1 MQESLL
7 QFIWQYSLY
16 SPAGLRTTD
25 GEPVTVIHP
34 GRRNTDAGPDFTE
47 ARIRIGN
54 ALFVGQVE
62 LHVQSSDWKRHGH
75 QENAA
80 YRNII
85 LHVVY
90 KDDSAGIAGNTP
102 VLQLGPAIPGYVLQ
116 QYGSLIDTLQ
126 PIACARQL
134 DRVKGLVKESWLG
147 RMLAERWE
155 QKLEEWAGQLK
166 QSAGDWR
173 SLLYWRMAA
182 NFGFK
187 VNTQPFL
194 QLAQSL
200 PLSILGRHRE
210 NLLQTEA
217 LLFGQAGMLNGR
229 FRDEYPQQLQA
240 EYKFLAGK
248 YRLRPLPAHL
258 WKFMRLRPANFPTI
272 RIAQFA
278 MLLHRSMHLLARL
291 LEAAGIPEIE
301 SLLDVSAGDYWQQ
314 HVRFDERQ
322 EKAVPRK
329 LGTDSVHN
337 IIINTVAPLRF
348 LYAHQQGRTAE
359 QEQALQLLEA
369 LPAEDNAVIR
379 RWEEQGWKAGHAAA
393 SQALL
398 QLYNHYCNNKRCL
411 ECSIG
416 LSIIRSGP

>member
-25 GEPVTVIHP
+25 GEPVTIVHP
-34 GRRNTDAGPDFTE
+34 GKRNTDAGPDFTE
-47 ARIRIGN
+47 ARIRIGP
-54 ALFVGQVE
+54 ALFIGQVE
-62 LHVQSSDWKRHGH
+62 LHVHSSDWERHGH
-75 QENAA
+75 RQNAA

-90 KDDSAGIAGNTP
+90 RDDRPGIAGNTP
-102 VLQLGPAIPGYVLQ
+102 VLELAGAIPLYVLR
-116 QYGSLIDTLQ
+116 QYTDLIETLQ
-126 PIACARQL
+126 PIPCARQL
-134 DRVKGLVKESWLG
+134 SQVKSLTRESWLG

-155 QKLEEWAGQLK
+155 CKLEEWAEQLE

-187 VNTQPFL
+187 VNAVPFL
-194 QLAQSL
+194 MLAQSV

-210 NLLQTEA
+210 NLLQVEA
-217 LLFGQAGMLNGR
+217 LLFGQAGLLQGSFIDDYPR
-229 FRDEYPQQLQA
+229 RLQEEYV
-240 EYKFLAGK
+240 FLAGK
-248 YRLRPLPAHL
+248 YRLRPVPAHL

-278 MLLHRSMHLLARL
+278 MLLHRSVHLFTRFLEAGSAAETATL
-291 LEAAGIPEIE
+291 LEVE
-301 SLLDVSAGDYWQQ
+301 AGDYWLR
-314 HVRFDERQ
+314 HVRFDEPQ
-322 EKAVPRK
+322 QKASVKR
-329 LGTDSVHN
+329 LGADSVDN

-348 LYAHQQGRTAE
+348 LYAHRQGKLPE
-359 QEQALQLLEA
+359 QEQALQWLDEV
-369 LPAEDNAVIR
+369 PAENNAVIR
-379 RWEEQGWKAGHAAA
+379 RWEEAGWTVQHAAG
-393 SQALL
+393 SQGLL
-398 QLYNHYCNNKRCL
+398 QLYNTYCSGKRCL
-411 ECSIG
+411 ECAIG